1 MKDGL
6 LIIERIIIESLS
18 KKERNL
24 QEIIFDTNIDHSLL
38 LNILPNLLMK
48 NMIRYKNGSYF
59 INKENCFEWLNEIN
73 KGENIKEEV
82 KELFISLV
90 NQYFKKD
97 KEKNQIVSPQLKVQ
111 KMWLTRDE
119 EIILRSHMAGLDGF
133 FNGVKDSRKVRP
145 VNEKTSEQ
153 RVVIWGLSQYSDL
166 INGMVEAV

>member
-24 QEIIFDTNIDHSLL
+24 QEIIQDTSLDHSLL
-38 LNILPNLLMK
+38 LNVLPNLLMK
-48 NMIRYKNGSYF
+48 NMILYRRGIYS
-59 INKENCFEWLNEIN
+59 IDKENCFQWLSEIN
-73 KGENIKEEV
+73 KGDNVKEEA

-97 KEKNQIVSPQLKVQ
+97 YAKKTSTETQLKIQ
-111 KMWLTRDE
+111 KIWLTAE
-119 EIILRSHMAGLDGF
+119 EERVLRSHMAGLEIF
-133 FNGVKDSRKVRP
+133 FSGIKATRKTHP
-145 VNEKTSEQ
+145 EKEKTCEQ

-166 INGMVEAV
+166 LEGVLEAV